1 MTDFIKSCVEF
12 VGLSI
17 SCAENLASV
26 HAKCFEV
33 SWSTKDFQQLL
44 TLSSV
49 FGFMAIVK
57 SKDSANY
64 KDFSQ
69 SETRAFKLGY
79 AGFVLCL
86 VGGDECEILT
96 ICVLPE
102 WRRNGLAINL
112 IQNVITRAR
121 KFDVK
126 KVLLEVAEDNEVA
139 QYLYVDQG
147 FETFGRRNH
156 YYQRK
161 KRRVDAIQYHKII
174 I

>member
-12 VGLSI
+12 VGSSI

-26 HAKCFEV
+26 HARCFEV
-33 SWSTKDFQQLL
+33 SWSTKDFHQLL
-44 TLSSV
+44 TLPSV

-64 KDFSQ
+64 TDCSQ

-86 VGGDECEILT
+86 VGGEECEILT

-112 IQNVITRAR
+112 IKNVITRAR

-139 QYLYVDQG
+139 QYFYVDQG
-147 FETFGRRNH
+147 FEAFGRRNH
-156 YYQRK
+156 YYQQK